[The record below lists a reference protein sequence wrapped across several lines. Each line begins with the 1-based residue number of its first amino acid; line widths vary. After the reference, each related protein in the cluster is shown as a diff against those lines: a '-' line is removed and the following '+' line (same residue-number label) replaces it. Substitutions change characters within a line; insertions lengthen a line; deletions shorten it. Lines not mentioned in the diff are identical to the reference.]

1 MSSGRSL
8 TARRGRSLVAL
19 ASVLAVILAA
29 CGGGD
34 DALPED
40 PQEAVVQAFQN
51 RFDAG
56 TTVSATLRVTD
67 AGRQAFLAD
76 TPEAEVASQEKLLD
90 VLTAEDALTL
100 TVRDDQVGFALGLGE
115 DRPVQIRS
123 LGDAFYVLLDIPAL
137 LDFFEADMS
146 AEDLALP
153 DEASAVLGDLTAL
166 WDAMREGRWAG
177 ITEIPD
183 DATKQINEVLSGI
196 GGPVPTPDPTEA
208 REAASEL
215 GLASPSQFVE
225 RYVEVEEGEEGDYV
239 GTLRLRALVRAF
251 AEAGQGLAP
260 PGAGGALSDQDLQ
273 DVPETVGGVGI
284 EVDGDQVSAVTLDV
298 HALGQA
304 LAENP
309 EEDITFEEGDIVVR
323 LDFAEVDGAL
333 LEAPEEA
340 ETATFEDVLDV
351 ARLVA
356 GLAERFMGSLDQAP
370 GAGGSPTSPREL
382 PSGLEIPTPTAVPDG
397 PRG

>member
-1 MSSGRSL
+1 MSSGRSV

-19 ASVLAVILAA
+19 ASVLAVILTA
-29 CGGGD
+29 CGGGG

-56 TTVSATLRVTD
+56 TTVSATLQVTD

-76 TPEAEVASQEKLLD
+76 TPEAEVANQEKLLD

-100 TVRDDQVGFALGLGE
+100 SVRDNQVGFALALG
-115 DRPVQIRS
+115 DGRPVQTRA

-137 LDFFEADMS
+137 LEFVEADVS

-153 DEASAVLGDLTAL
+153 DEVSAVLGDLTAL

-177 ITEIPD
+177 IVDIPD
-183 DATKQINEVLSGI
+183 DAGAQLNEVMSGI
-196 GGPVPTPDPTEA
+196 AGPLPTPDPTEA
-208 REAASEL
+208 REVASEL
-215 GLASPSQFVE
+215 GLTSPSHFVE
-225 RYVEVEEGEEGDYV
+225 RFVEVEQGEDGDYV
-239 GTLRLRALVRAF
+239 GTLQLRDLVRSF
-251 AEAGQGLAP
+251 AEASQRVAPQGADEVI
-260 PGAGGALSDQDLQ
+260 SDRDLQ

-284 EVDGDQVSAVTLDV
+284 EVEGDQVSAVTLDV
-298 HALGQA
+298 HALGRS
-304 LAENP
+304 LAESP

-356 GLAERFMGSLDQAP
+356 GLAERFMGSFDQVP
-370 GAGGSPTSPREL
+370 GAGGSPTSPQEL
-382 PSGLEIPTPTAVPDG
+382 PSGLEIPTAVPDG
-397 PRG
+397 PGG